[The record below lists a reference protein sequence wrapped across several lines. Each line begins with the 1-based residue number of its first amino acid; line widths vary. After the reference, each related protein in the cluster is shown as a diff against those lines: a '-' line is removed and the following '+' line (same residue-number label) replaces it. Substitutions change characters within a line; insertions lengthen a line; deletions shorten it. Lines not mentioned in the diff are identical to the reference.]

1 MTSEDYFK
9 RCCGQA
15 SYRGFAV
22 AVLTANE
29 DHVHSLAVPPLV
41 LLHRFSLF
49 NPRDLLDFELACLLM
64 YLENCPR
71 SHATPSTF
79 AKVLAWLGVA
89 GRRTSPFERV
99 RCLFL
104 RSCHWVLNTLMFM
117 VHVKPFDDEF
127 VLPHWYMAR
136 YLLANNPP
144 PVLSALFCA
153 TPTSSSFR
161 LPGPPPRS
169 DCVAYNP
176 AGIMG
181 SCWAS
186 EEVRAPLVYWWLSET
201 PKRQTSSLFYQF
213 C

>member
-1 MTSEDYFK
+1 
-9 RCCGQA
+9 
-15 SYRGFAV
+15 
-22 AVLTANE
+22 
-29 DHVHSLAVPPLV
+29 
-41 LLHRFSLF
+41 
-49 NPRDLLDFELACLLM
+49 M

-144 PVLSALFCA
+144 PFSRPCSV
-153 TPTSSSFR
+153 
-161 LPGPPPRS
+161 PPQ
-169 DCVAYNP
+169 
-176 AGIMG
+176 
-181 SCWAS
+181 
-186 EEVRAPLVYWWLSET
+186 RAPHSGCRGRPPLRL
-201 PKRQTSSLFYQF
+201 RGL
-213 C
+213 